1 MVDMILD
8 ETLFADFQRGDEGAR
23 AVVEAILDGNVT
35 AAVSPMTAYRIWQ
48 DAELDRRAEIMLLSL
63 LRFVEEAPLS
73 IDAAKTAG
81 LWLAA
86 LPPEERDALG
96 YYALVAS
103 TAVQIDAPVCTR
115 KPAPF
120 EQFGAQTTAY

>member
-23 AVVEAILDGNVT
+23 AVVEGILDGNVT

-63 LRFVEEAPLS
+63 LRFVDEAPIS
-73 IDAAKTAG
+73 IDAAKRAG

-86 LPPEERDALG
+86 LPTEEREAFG
-96 YYALVAS
+96 YYALVSS

-115 KPAPF
+115 NPAPF
-120 EQFGAQTTAY
+120 ERFGAQSTVY